1 MTQEEADKYYA
12 ELKKDYTDEEIA
24 ESCIFSVDMT
34 QEDVQILKT
43 AIDEQKRKRKL
54 TDKEREEIANFLK
67 NDICRIR

>member
-34 QEDVQILKT
+34 DEDIQVLKD
-43 AIDEQKRKRKL
+43 AIDYHKNKRKL
-54 TDKEREEIANFLK
+54 TDKERKEISKFLK
-67 NDICRIR
+67 IDICKIR